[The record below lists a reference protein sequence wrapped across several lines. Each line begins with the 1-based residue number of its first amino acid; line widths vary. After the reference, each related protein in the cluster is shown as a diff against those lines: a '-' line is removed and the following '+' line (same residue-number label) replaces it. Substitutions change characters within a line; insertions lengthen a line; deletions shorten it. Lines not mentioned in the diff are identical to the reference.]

1 MVAGDIAVAGAR
13 LRETTPAPPGGRV
26 SPEEVAL
33 REYEVMVIVDE
44 TAEDKLEAVV
54 ERVTQIVTGGGGE
67 VTKID
72 RWGKRKFAY
81 EIDHKTDGFYLVIV
95 FTADTDLLGELERVL
110 LLADEVVRH
119 KVVRREAA

>member
-1 MVAGDIAVAGAR
+1 M
-13 LRETTPAPPGGRV
+13 
-26 SPEEVAL
+26 

-44 TAEDKLEAVV
+44 TAEEKLEAVV

-67 VTKID
+67 VTKVD

-81 EIDHKTDGFYLVIV
+81 EIDHKTDGFYLVIE
-95 FTADTDLLGELERVL
+95 FTAHTDLLGELERVL

>member
-1 MVAGDIAVAGAR
+1 M
-13 LRETTPAPPGGRV
+13 
-26 SPEEVAL
+26 

-44 TAEDKLEAVV
+44 TAEEKLEAVV

-67 VTKID
+67 VTKVD

-81 EIDHKTDGFYLVIV
+81 EIDHKTDGFYLVIE
-95 FTADTDLLGELERVL
+95 FTADTDLLTELERVL

>member
-1 MVAGDIAVAGAR
+1 M
-13 LRETTPAPPGGRV
+13 
-26 SPEEVAL
+26 

-67 VTKID
+67 VTKVD

-81 EIDHKTDGFYLVIV
+81 EIDHKTDGFYLVIE
-95 FTADTDLLGELERVL
+95 FTADTDLLSELERVL

>member
-1 MVAGDIAVAGAR
+1 
-13 LRETTPAPPGGRV
+13 
-26 SPEEVAL
+26 L

-44 TAEDKLEAVV
+44 TAEEKLEAVV

-67 VTKID
+67 VTKVD

-81 EIDHKTDGFYLVIV
+81 EIDHKTDGFYLVIE
-95 FTADTDLLGELERVL
+95 FTADTDLLTELERVL

>member
-1 MVAGDIAVAGAR
+1 
-13 LRETTPAPPGGRV
+13 
-26 SPEEVAL
+26 L

>member
-1 MVAGDIAVAGAR
+1 M
-13 LRETTPAPPGGRV
+13 
-26 SPEEVAL
+26 
-33 REYEVMVIVDE
+33 REYEVMVMVDE

-67 VTKID
+67 VTKVD

-81 EIDHKTDGFYLVIV
+81 EIDHKTDGFYLVIE
-95 FTADTDLLGELERVL
+95 FTADTDLLAELERVL

>member
-1 MVAGDIAVAGAR
+1 
-13 LRETTPAPPGGRV
+13 
-26 SPEEVAL
+26 L

-67 VTKID
+67 VTKVD

-81 EIDHKTDGFYLVIV
+81 EIDHKTDGFYLVIE
-95 FTADTDLLGELERVL
+95 FTADTDLLLELERVL

>member
-1 MVAGDIAVAGAR
+1 M
-13 LRETTPAPPGGRV
+13 
-26 SPEEVAL
+26 

-67 VTKID
+67 VTKVD

-81 EIDHKTDGFYLVIV
+81 EIDHKTDGFYLVIE
-95 FTADTDLLGELERVL
+95 FTADTDLLLELERVL